1 MFTKKK
7 DHMRSIKMIA
17 ALSMAASLVACGG
30 GGDSGPPAASVTSSA
45 EGFWTGTSSNGK
57 QVAAVILENGETWG
71 VYSSGGVLAGA
82 IYGNIN
88 SSDNTISGSGLDF
101 YNGTSHAGTLSGN
114 VAPKSSINLTSSS
127 GVSFSGTYS
136 NAYEQAAS
144 LTNLAGTY
152 SGYGL
157 SARTSAQYIP
167 VTIAS
172 NGTISAGDANCAATG
187 TASPR
192 ASGKNVFDIQVN
204 FTGNYCALGNGAV
217 VNGIAYY
224 DASSRSMIAMGLNGN
239 KTDGFIY
246 LGSK

>member
-1 MFTKKK
+1 MITRKKV
-7 DHMRSIKMIA
+7 HMNGIKMIA

-30 GGDSGPPAASVTSSA
+30 GGDSGPPAPSVTSSA
-45 EGFWTGTSSNGK
+45 EGFWTGTTSNGK

-82 IYGNIN
+82 IYGNI
-88 SSDNTISGSGLDF
+88 SSSGNTISGSGLDF

-114 VAPKSSINLTSSS
+114 VAPKSSISFTSSS
-127 GVSFSGTYS
+127 GVSFSGTY
-136 NAYEQAAS
+136 NNEYDQAAS
-144 LTNLAGTY
+144 LANLAGTY
-152 SGYGL
+152 YGYGL
-157 SARTSAQYIP
+157 SANTSAQYIP

-172 NGTISAGDANCAATG
+172 NGAISAGDSNCSATG

-192 ASGKNVFDIQVN
+192 ASGKNVFDIHVSFN
-204 FTGNYCALGNGAV
+204 GSYCALGNGAV

-224 DASSRSMIAMGLNGN
+224 EASSRTMLAMGLNGN

-246 LGSK
+246 LGNK